1 MSIPR
6 MAIALATML
15 TASASPAAAQRA
27 TAELDSVRTQIRI
40 TLRAFYFNLAHRDWE
55 ALAAD
60 ILSAKVMASHPAPES
75 LLELE
80 RHPVPTD
87 GAGACSSDAA
97 SRIEK
102 ATITLDG
109 DWAEASVRHCPAT
122 AAVDEFRLVR
132 FERRWRII
140 YIELRQEPGGGQLL
154 AR

>member
-1 MSIPR
+1 MSIR
-6 MAIALATML
+6 RTATLLAAML
-15 TASASPAAAQRA
+15 TTATIPLAAQHP
-27 TAELDSVRTQIRI
+27 TAQLDSARAQIHT

-60 ILSAKVMASHPAPES
+60 ILSAKVMASHPAPAS

-80 RHPVPTD
+80 RHPVPAEGVGD
-87 GAGACSSDAA
+87 CSSGAA

-109 DWAEASVRHCPAT
+109 DWAEASVPHCPPT
-122 AAVDEFRLVR
+122 AAADEFRLVR

-140 YIELRQEPGGGQLL
+140 YIELRQEPDGARQL